1 MALAVV
7 LLPCRLK
14 VRLDRL
20 AVRLH
25 GLKGCGR
32 IGSCLLGL
40 GEASTEGLVFP
51 REVADLVGARLFAV
65 AQVLAPCRSASSE
78 DSSSSIRLDESP
90 SLPSSSSRSA
100 ETVSSSALVWA
111 TESCKAALWFS
122 SLFICSSQR
131 P

>member
-7 LLPCRLK
+7 LLPRRLK
-14 VRLDRL
+14 VRLDRI

-32 IGSCLLGL
+32 IGTGFLGL

-65 AQVLAPCRSASSE
+65 AQVAGALPLDLER
-78 DSSSSIRLDESP
+78 RLQLLDP
-90 SLPSSSSRSA
+90 AR
-100 ETVSSSALVWA
+100 
-111 TESCKAALWFS
+111 
-122 SLFICSSQR
+122 
-131 P
+131 